1 MGQDTKTDASGNK
14 NVTKTDASG
23 NTFSDASGNK
33 NVTKTDVSGNTF
45 SDASGNNEVTNI
57 FSTLF
62 SQSNVILIIWFLAI
76 YFILYL
82 ILGIFYKQDGSTGST
97 MLLSLSFDFLILVFV
112 VIFIFFSFNSK
123 SPTAQSS
130 AIKNTIV
137 SYKDYLNKPISIF
150 SISLFLFMFYILI
163 YLFGIPMSY
172 GTKPIFISLIENFAW
187 ITFSLLLFVSF
198 FKYVLGVSIIDD
210 ISTWV
215 SNWWNGLPQTSPT
228 PTVDISNN
236 DVQKSEVFNVS
247 NNLYTYDDAK
257 SICSSYGAQLANYD
271 QIETAYQQGGEWCN
285 YGWSDGQMIFFPTQK
300 STWQKLQ
307 QDDKTKNN
315 CGRPGINGG
324 YIANPYVKFGVNCYG
339 KKPKPTDKNLAMM
352 KAQAIVPK
360 NTNDVALDKKVKF
373 WKENADKILNINSFN
388 NNKWSE
394 Y

>member
-14 NVTKTDASG
+14 I
-23 NTFSDASGNK
+23 
-33 NVTKTDVSGNTF
+33 VTKTDVSGNTF

-62 SQSNVILIIWFLAI
+62 SQSNVILIFWFLAI

-82 ILGIFYKQDGSTGST
+82 ILGIFYKQDGTPGST
-97 MLLSLSFDFLILVFV
+97 MLLSRSFDFLILVFV
-112 VIFIFFSFNSK
+112 VIFIFFSFNSN
-123 SPTAQSS
+123 SSTAQSS
-130 AIKNTIV
+130 TMQNTIV
-137 SYKDYLNKPISIF
+137 SYRDYLNQPISIF

-172 GTKPIFISLIENFAW
+172 GTKPIFISLVENFAW
-187 ITFSLLLFVSF
+187 ITFALLLFVSF
-198 FKYVLGVSIIDD
+198 FKYVLGVSIVDD
-210 ISTWV
+210 ISTWL

-257 SICSSYGAQLANYD
+257 SICSSYGSQLANYD

-315 CGRPGINGG
+315 CGRPGVNGG